1 MKKIRFVYF
10 LALSMLCFSCSSKKN
25 EASEINC
32 QNVFTDTICVPVH
45 SDTPLEAKLRAMGMV
60 DIAELDSSIAVYLV
74 YATPYNFMGRQL
86 YSGLNKAFML
96 PDLANRVVKAQQLL
110 KAIRPDLNLMVYDA
124 ARPISIQREMWNK
137 VKNTDKRI
145 YVSNPDKGHGMH
157 NYGAA
162 VDVTLMDCTGN
173 PLPMGS
179 EYDFFGREANI
190 DCEQALLTEGRITVR
205 ELENR
210 LLLRKVMTEA
220 GLLTIDSEWW
230 HFNLMSVEEAQKQL
244 KVIDF

>member
-1 MKKIRFVYF
+1 MKNFQFIAF
-10 LALSMLCFSCSSKKN
+10 LALMLLCFSCSSKKN
-25 EASEINC
+25 EATVGNE
-32 QNVFTDTICVPVH
+32 QNGVVDTACTPAT
-45 SDTPLEAKLRAMGMV
+45 SDTPLEAELRAMGMV
-60 DIAELDSSIAVYLV
+60 DIAELDSSITVHLV
-74 YATPYNFMGRQL
+74 YATPYNFMGKQL
-86 YSGLNKAFML
+86 YQGLNKAFML

-110 KAIRPDLNLMVYDA
+110 KAVRPDLNLMVYDA

-137 VKNTDKRI
+137 VKNTDKMI
-145 YVSNPDKGHGMH
+145 YVSNPEKGHGMH

-190 DCEQALLTEGRITVR
+190 DCEQALLAEGRITVR

-210 LLLRKVMTEA
+210 LLLRRVMTEA
-220 GLLTIDSEWW
+220 GLQTINSEWW
-230 HFNLMSVEEAQKQL
+230 HFNLMSAEEAQKQL